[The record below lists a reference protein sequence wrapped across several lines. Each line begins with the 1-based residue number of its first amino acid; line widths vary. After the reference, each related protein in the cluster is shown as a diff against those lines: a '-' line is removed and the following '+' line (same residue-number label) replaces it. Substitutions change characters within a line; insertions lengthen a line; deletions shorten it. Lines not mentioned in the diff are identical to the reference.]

1 MLILNTVLDF
11 ILLVFLTR
19 ILVRD
24 ITVLRRRNDDE
35 PPEVGEAALTSES
48 DRVAAFKRR
57 VAEMR
62 QTMDEDGLYDAP
74 PPPVSTDFTGVEI
87 ITTSTEIQQ
96 DRRFG

>member
-11 ILLVFLTR
+11 ILLVFLTC

-35 PPEVGEAALTSES
+35 PPEVGEQPVTESE
-48 DRVAAFKRR
+48 RVASFKKR

-74 PPPVSTDFTGVEI
+74 PPPVSTYFTGVEI
-87 ITTSTEIQQ
+87 ITNSTEIQQ

>member
-1 MLILNTVLDF
+1 MLIPMLILNTVLDIVL
-11 ILLVFLTR
+11 ILL
-19 ILVRD
+19 LVRHFF
-24 ITVLRRRNDDE
+24 LLRRNDE
-35 PPEVGEAALTSES
+35 EAPEVGELVPTESE
-48 DRVAAFKRR
+48 RVASFKKR

-62 QTMDEDGLYDAP
+62 RTMDEDGLYDAP

>member
-1 MLILNTVLDF
+1 MLIPMLILNTVLDVIL
-11 ILLVFLTR
+11 ILL
-19 ILVRD
+19 LVRHFS
-24 ITVLRRRNDDE
+24 LLRRNDE
-35 PPEVGEAALTSES
+35 EAPEVGEGVLTSES

>member
-1 MLILNTVLDF
+1 MLIPMLILNTVLDIVL
-11 ILLVFLTR
+11 ILL
-19 ILVRD
+19 LVRHFF
-24 ITVLRRRNDDE
+24 LLRRNDE
-35 PPEVGEAALTSES
+35 EAPEVGEEFAYPEE
-48 DRVAAFKRR
+48 DRVTAFKRR

-62 QTMDEDGLYDAP
+62 RTMDEDGLYDAP

>member
-1 MLILNTVLDF
+1 MLIPMLILNTVLDVIL
-11 ILLVFLTR
+11 ILL
-19 ILVRD
+19 LVRHFS
-24 ITVLRRRNDDE
+24 LLRRNDE
-35 PPEVGEAALTSES
+35 EAPEVGETMLTSES

>member
-24 ITVLRRRNDDE
+24 IAVLRRRNDDE
-35 PPEVGEAALTSES
+35 PPEVGEPPATESE
-48 DRVAAFKRR
+48 RVASFKKR

-87 ITTSTEIQQ
+87 ITNSTEIQQ

>member
-24 ITVLRRRNDDE
+24 IAVLRRRNDDE
-35 PPEVGEAALTSES
+35 PPEVGEPASTESE
-48 DRVAAFKRR
+48 RVASFKKR

-87 ITTSTEIQQ
+87 ITNSTEIQQ

>member
-1 MLILNTVLDF
+1 MLIPMLILNIVLDVIL
-11 ILLVFLTR
+11 ILL
-19 ILVRD
+19 LVRHFS
-24 ITVLRRRNDDE
+24 LLRRNDE
-35 PPEVGEAALTSES
+35 EAPEVGEAMLTSES

>member
-1 MLILNTVLDF
+1 MLIPMLILNTVLDVIL
-11 ILLVFLTR
+11 ILL
-19 ILVRD
+19 LVRHFS
-24 ITVLRRRNDDE
+24 LLRRNDE
-35 PPEVGEAALTSES
+35 EAPEVGEAMSSQES

>member
-24 ITVLRRRNDDE
+24 IAVLRRRNDDE
-35 PPEVGEAALTSES
+35 PPEVGEPVSTESE
-48 DRVAAFKRR
+48 RVASFKKR

-87 ITTSTEIQQ
+87 ITNSTEIQQ